1 MNNNVP
7 NSQLSIYETA
17 DGGTKLDVRLED
29 VRLENETVWLTQ
41 KLMAEL
47 FQTTIPNINIHLKN
61 VFDENE
67 LDADYRHIR
76 DELRSRSDSGDEHSL
91 F

>member
-1 MNNNVP
+1 
-7 NSQLSIYETA
+7 
-17 DGGTKLDVRLED
+17 
-29 VRLENETVWLTQ
+29 
-41 KLMAEL
+41 MAEL

-76 DELRSRSDSGDEHSL
+76 DELRSRSDSGDEFL
-91 F
+91 FFKTVQSKIHGPMY

>member
-1 MNNNVP
+1 MNTNVP

-17 DGGTKLDVRLED
+17 DGGTKLD